1 MSERQWERL
10 GSAAGIG
17 FVVAMIVSV
26 FMAPTPP
33 HIDASTATILDYVTD
48 HRSALLASA
57 IVGALAG
64 LLFLVFLG
72 HLRHVLQRAEGGGEA
87 LSPIV
92 YGAGLTTVAVALV
105 TMLPLAALA
114 FSADSEVGS
123 NSGLVRLLWDLNA
136 LGTATIMIVLALF
149 VAATSLAMIVREMQA
164 PILGWLGLPIAIVL
178 AVAGAAGFYN
188 SSHEAFW
195 YGLNYAGLLAFAAFV
210 LGVSV
215 EGLIASASSTA
226 PASTQARPLPTT

>member
-1 MSERQWERL
+1 REPCSGSLPAEPGAASVRWLSHPGGPHRREGVNAMSERQWERL

-105 TMLPLAALA
+105 TMLPLAAL
-114 FSADSEVGS
+114 
-123 NSGLVRLLWDLNA
+123 
-136 LGTATIMIVLALF
+136 
-149 VAATSLAMIVREMQA
+149 
-164 PILGWLGLPIAIVL
+164 
-178 AVAGAAGFYN
+178 
-188 SSHEAFW
+188 
-195 YGLNYAGLLAFAAFV
+195 
-210 LGVSV
+210 
-215 EGLIASASSTA
+215 
-226 PASTQARPLPTT
+226 